1 VSVTYDYPSAVAG
14 GFRWNMIQRIEFEVG
29 VVPESCWDSGGDV
42 GLRTFVQF
50 TAALTVPQKAVL
62 DLLMAG
68 TPAQPPIPTG
78 TRFKVKDL
86 WERRAELSV
95 ALGRTIRIYYSEST
109 PGSGVFDEIELH
121 ISGAALTNA
130 QKNTL
135 RNTFAAFC
143 REL

>member
-1 VSVTYDYPSAVAG
+1 MVYEYAGVTGS
-14 GFRWNMIQRIEFEVG
+14 GFRWNMLQRIEYEVG

-42 GLRTFVQF
+42 GLRTYVQF
-50 TAALTVPQKAVL
+50 TAALTVPQKAAL

-68 TPAQPPIPTG
+68 TPMQPPIPAG

-86 WERRAELSV
+86 WERRLELQT
-95 ALGRTIRIYYSEST
+95 ALGRTIRIFYSEST

-121 ISGAALTNA
+121 IDGTALTNA

-135 RNTFAAFC
+135 KNTFTGFI